1 MSIRSL
7 SVRLVRRLL
16 KQVCRSER
24 TRRHRRQLSSRFEQF
39 EPRCVMAVNPLALD
53 LNLIPT
59 NSDPAGFVE
68 VNNVLYFSAS
78 TPESGREL
86 WRSDGTAAGTWMVKD
101 IYSGTTGSNPTD
113 LVNANGTL
121 LFNAINR
128 STGVDDLFRSDGTL
142 EGTRPVLA
150 SSMFTGISNLT
161 EVNGGVFFS
170 ASSGFDIPSYGEELW
185 KDRWY
190 RRWHEASQRY
200 LERRPW

>member
-24 TRRHRRQLSSRFEQF
+24 TRRHRRHLSSRFEQF

-101 IYSGTTGSNPTD
+101 IYSGTTGSDPTD
-113 LVNANGTL
+113 LVNANGKL
-121 LFNAINR
+121 LFSAVNPN
-128 STGVDDLFRSDGTL
+128 TGFTDLFRSDGTN
-142 EGTRPVLA
+142 EGTRAVAPSVLY
-150 SSMFTGISNLT
+150 NLT
-161 EVNGGVFFS
+161 SLVEVNGEVFFS
-170 ASSGFDIPSYGEELW
+170 ARSDTDFIPAMVKSYGKLMVPL
-185 KDRWY
+185 RA
-190 RRWHEASQRY
+190 RS
-200 LERRPW
+200 